1 MSACLARFRIDRR
14 SALRASSQEAV
25 DTSDAALP
33 RLARS
38 ENALE
43 RAGGQPCCLYA
54 LRMMDRHL
62 DGSLR
67 IELMD
72 GNAVRLSAH
81 TDGRTRL
88 SIFGP
93 GGGHRATIRLTDD
106 ELHDVIAA
114 LATSATKDGSPHGYR
129 DAMTP

>member
-1 MSACLARFRIDRR
+1 MCSSVPGDSRFL
-14 SALRASSQEAV
+14 SGPA
-25 DTSDAALP
+25 
-33 RLARS
+33 ARS
-38 ENALE
+38 SRLLTRQGRQSLE
-43 RAGGQPCCLYA
+43 RGSAYA
-54 LRMMDRHL
+54 LRMMDRHP

-72 GNAVRLSAH
+72 GNAVRLSAS

-93 GGGHRATIRLTDD
+93 GGGHHATIRLTED
-106 ELHDVIAA
+106 ELHGVIAA
-114 LATSATKDGSPHGYR
+114 LATSSTKGGPAHGYR

>member
-1 MSACLARFRIDRR
+1 
-14 SALRASSQEAV
+14 
-25 DTSDAALP
+25 
-33 RLARS
+33 
-38 ENALE
+38 
-43 RAGGQPCCLYA
+43 
-54 LRMMDRHL
+54 MMDRHP

-72 GNAVRLSAH
+72 GNAVRLSPR

-93 GGGHRATIRLTDD
+93 GGGHHATIRLTED

-114 LATSATKDGSPHGYR
+114 LAKSVTKGGSSHGYR